1 MSMRGPFIGAVF
13 VCAVRLRA
21 RLEMHAT
28 PGDPALVQRLTPMLS
43 IIAAFSL
50 SGCGAEDRLA
60 PYTPPPP
67 NCPEADDY
75 LAPLY
80 QLEAEGRLTNLA
92 YAVRTRIPDDA
103 RRDLLD
109 ALLRLLGVFEDGDFS
124 ALADTADAPDEVDG
138 PGLQVTLGKI
148 LGWVAETGPRAPNL
162 PLTQMLR
169 RALAT
174 CEGAPV
180 FALLSELVADGPL
193 VTSLIDTLTSDA
205 LRDGLGDL
213 DFEGANGREALSY
226 LVRNLL
232 ISASSEAFAPAS
244 LIDLLGLLVDVD
256 MPPYADLTQGL
267 VRLLDADGLPRLQG
281 LLVCLNR
288 VDPDLVLGGFLYDFL
303 TSGLL
308 AESLPADAPELSEGL
323 REVAVK
329 ALDALASDAQ
339 IRRGLSPALLT
350 FLADDVAPIVL
361 GDIAD
366 LLSAQALSG
375 VFDLVIDLA
384 SGACR
389 QPQ

>member
-1 MSMRGPFIGAVF
+1 MLLF
-13 VCAVRLRA
+13 V
-21 RLEMHAT
+21 AT
-28 PGDPALVQRLTPMLS
+28 L
-43 IIAAFSL
+43 SL
-50 SGCGAEDRLA
+50 SGCGAEDRVA

-67 NCPEADDY
+67 DCPEADDY

-80 QLEAEGRLTNLA
+80 QLEAEGRLTNLS
-92 YAVRTRIPDDA
+92 YAVRERIPEDA
-103 RRDLLD
+103 RRDLID

-124 ALADTADAPDEVDG
+124 ALADKADAPAGDG

-162 PLTQMLR
+162 ALTQMLR

-180 FALLSELVADGPL
+180 FALLSEAVADGPL

-213 DFEGANGREALSY
+213 DFEGADGREALSF

-232 ISASSEAFAPAS
+232 VSASSDAFDVAS

-256 MPPYADLTQGL
+256 VPPYADLTQGL
-267 VRLLDADGLPRLQG
+267 ERLLDADGLPRLQG

-308 AESLPADAPELSEGL
+308 SESLSSDAPQLSDSL
-323 REVAVK
+323 REIAVK
-329 ALDALASDAQ
+329 ALDALANDAQ
-339 IRRGLSPALLT
+339 IRRGLSPALLA

-366 LLSAQALSG
+366 LLTAEALSG

-384 SGACR
+384 SGTCR